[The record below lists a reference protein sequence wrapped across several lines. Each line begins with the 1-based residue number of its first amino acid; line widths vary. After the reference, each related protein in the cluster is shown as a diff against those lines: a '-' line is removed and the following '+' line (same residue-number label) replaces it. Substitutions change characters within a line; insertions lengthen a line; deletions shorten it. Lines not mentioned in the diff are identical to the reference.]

1 MGVTFVK
8 GKLTSLT
15 DPSKQVEGEFL
26 VDTGATYT
34 VVPKAVVDRLAIKPE
49 RRIELVLADGKV
61 MKRGV
66 GTAVFEME
74 GQAVYTPVILGGND
88 DSYLLGAVTLE
99 EMGLAINPLT
109 RKMYPMKTFV

>member
-8 GKLTSLT
+8 AKLANPTN
-15 DPSKQVEGEFL
+15 PAKQVEGDFL

-34 VVPKAVVDRLAIKPE
+34 VVPREVVNKLGIKSQRE
-49 RRIELVLADGKV
+49 VELVLVDGKAI
-61 MKRGV
+61 KRGV
-66 GTAVFEME
+66 GTVIFEMK
-74 GQAVYTPVILGGND
+74 GQFVYTPVILGGRY

-109 RKMYPMKTFV
+109 RQIYPLKTFV